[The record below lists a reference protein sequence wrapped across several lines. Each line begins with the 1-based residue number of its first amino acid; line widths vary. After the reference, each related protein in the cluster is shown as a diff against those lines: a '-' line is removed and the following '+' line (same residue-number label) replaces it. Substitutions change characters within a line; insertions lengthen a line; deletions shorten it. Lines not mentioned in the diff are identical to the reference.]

1 MAKLDP
7 KISERIETL
16 MQSMGYEWVGCE
28 WLPQGRQGV
37 LRVYIDK
44 EGSGVTADDCSL
56 ASRQIGA
63 LLDVEDWFQG
73 RYILE
78 ISSPGIDRPLFTLE
92 QFKRQ
97 VGNRVRIR
105 LLVPINTQR
114 QFKGTL
120 VQIVDE
126 TLHLQQEDGQALVE
140 LPFQDIDKANVI
152 GETGFPKSRNS

>member
-7 KISERIETL
+7 KLSERIETL
-16 MQSMGYEWVGCE
+16 MQSMGYVFVGAE

-37 LRVYIDK
+37 LRVYLDK
-44 EGSGVTADDCSL
+44 EGGITADDCSL

-78 ISSPGIDRPLFTLE
+78 VSSPGIDRPLFTLE
-92 QFKRQ
+92 QFKRE
-97 VGNRVRIR
+97 VGKRVKIR
-105 LLVPINTQR
+105 LLVPLNTQR

-120 VQIVDE
+120 VQVVDE
-126 TLHLQQEDGQALVE
+126 TLHLQQEDGQAMVE
-140 LPFQDIDKANVI
+140 LPFQEVEKANVV
-152 GETGFPKSRNS
+152 GEAGFPKSRN